1 MDIDRRRLLT
11 AAALA
16 GAAPAALTAQQ
27 AAAAPLSRLGVDA
40 AEFGVRADSTR
51 DQTSVLQRAI
61 EQAASARVPLAL
73 APGLY
78 RTGHLT
84 LPAGTQIAGIRG
96 ATKLLFTG
104 GPALLSSKDTDHVSL
119 SGLVLDGGE
128 RPLAKEHGLV
138 RLSECNGIRIIDCEI
153 SGAGRHGIALRAV
166 EGVVSGNTI
175 VGAADAAIFSLDA
188 RGLTISGNSI
198 RDAGNNGIQV
208 FRWDGKDD
216 GTLVEGNRIENTQ
229 NRSGG
234 AGQYGNAINVHR
246 AANVVVRGNRIKN
259 AAFSAVR
266 GNAASNIQIAGNTA
280 TGLGEVALYAEFGF
294 EGAVIANNIVDDAAL
309 GAVVTN
315 FKEGGRLA
323 VVQGNLIR
331 NLRNKRPAGTDPND
345 GAGIGIAVEADAAVT
360 GNVIENAP
368 TAGLWLGW
376 GHYFRDVTATGN
388 IVRNAGVGIAVSVLP
403 GAGNAVIADN
413 LIAAAERGAIVG
425 MEWRKPVSG
434 DLGKDGAGRYAQLAV
449 SGNRVR

>member
-1 MDIDRRRLLT
+1 MDIDRRRLL
-11 AAALA
+11 AASVFA
-16 GAAPAALTAQQ
+16 GAVPVTLTMP
-27 AAAAPLSRLGVDA
+27 AAAAPLSRLGIDA
-40 AEFGVRADSTR
+40 AQLGVRPDSGA
-51 DQTSVLQRAI
+51 DQTLVIQRAI
-61 EQAASARVPLAL
+61 DEAAGARIPLAFG
-73 APGLY
+73 PGVY
-78 RTGHLT
+78 RTGHLNI
-84 LPAGTQIAGIRG
+84 PAGSQLVGVRG
-96 ATKLLFTG
+96 ATRFSFTG
-104 GPALLSSKDTDHVSL
+104 GPSLFSVTGANHASL

-128 RPLAKEHGLV
+128 RPLPKDRGLV
-138 RLSECNGIRIIDCEI
+138 HVSECNGIRISDCDI
-153 SGAGRHGIALRAV
+153 AGAGGHGIALYAV
-166 EGVVSGNTI
+166 AGAITGNT
-175 VGAADAAIFSLDA
+175 VAGAADAAIFSLDA
-188 RGLTISGNSI
+188 RGLSVAGNTI

-216 GTLVEGNRIENTQ
+216 GTIVENNRVENTR

-246 AANVVVRGNRIKN
+246 AANVMVRGNRIKG

-266 GNAASNIQIAGNTA
+266 GNAASNIQIVGNTA
-280 TGLGEVALYAEFGF
+280 SDLGEVALYAEFGF

-331 NLRNKRPAGTDPND
+331 NLKNKRPAGTDPND
-345 GAGIGIAVEADAAVT
+345 GAGIGIAVEADAAVS
-360 GNVIENAP
+360 GNVVENAP

-413 LIAAAERGAIVG
+413 LIAGAKHGAIVG
-425 MEWRKPVSG
+425 MEWAKPVSG
-434 DLGKDGAGRYAQLAV
+434 DLAKDGAGRYAQLAV
-449 SGNRVR
+449 NGNRVR